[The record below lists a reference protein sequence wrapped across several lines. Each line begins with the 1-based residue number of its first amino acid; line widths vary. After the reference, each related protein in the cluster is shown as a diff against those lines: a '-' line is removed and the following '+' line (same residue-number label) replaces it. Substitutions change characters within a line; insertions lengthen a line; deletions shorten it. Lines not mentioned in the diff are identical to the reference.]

1 MLSSTYFLPKDK
13 TTEKEIGTMAK
24 AQDRKEIVS
33 RIGDAAKLYRDR
45 LVGKRFMYVFDGR
58 YIEVIY
64 KAENFRHLTGVGRSG
79 HPVCRCSTYYCF
91 PSSFLHFHKKDSGIS
106 QYWY

>member
-1 MLSSTYFLPKDK
+1 
-13 TTEKEIGTMAK
+13 MAK

-58 YIEVIY
+58 SIEVIY
-64 KAENFRHLTGVGRSG
+64 KAENFRHLTGVAKLLVV
-79 HPVCRCSTYYCF
+79 HFCAAAPVFCISIH
-91 PSSFLHFHKKDSGIS
+91 LH
-106 QYWY
+106 

>member
-1 MLSSTYFLPKDK
+1 
-13 TTEKEIGTMAK
+13 MAK

-64 KAENFRHLTGVGRSG
+64 KAENFRHLTGVGIISINYISCC
-79 HPVCRCSTYYCF
+79 PIF
-91 PSSFLHFHKKDSGIS
+91 NGI
-106 QYWY
+106 WYIANICGYHRHTHI